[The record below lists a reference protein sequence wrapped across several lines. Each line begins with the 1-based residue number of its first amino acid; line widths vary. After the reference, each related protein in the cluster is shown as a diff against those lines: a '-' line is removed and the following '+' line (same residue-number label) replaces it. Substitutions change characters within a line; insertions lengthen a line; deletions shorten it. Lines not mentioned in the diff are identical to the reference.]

1 MAVRNPVSTK
11 FGPGPTLRCSD
22 LLSLDITHGGNP
34 VTDLLIRDVPEEVVA
49 AIDGKARRLGLSR
62 SEYLRRALVREQAT
76 TGERVTVDDL
86 AWFAAQFVDLTDEG
100 VMRSAWD

>member
-1 MAVRNPVSTK
+1 MS
-11 FGPGPTLRCSD
+11 
-22 LLSLDITHGGNP
+22 SLQSMG
-34 VTDLLIRDVPEEVVA
+34 
-49 AIDGKARRLGLSR
+49 RRADSVCSR

-86 AWFAAQFVDLTDEG
+86 AWFSEQFADLADEG

>member
-1 MAVRNPVSTK
+1 M
-11 FGPGPTLRCSD
+11 
-22 LLSLDITHGGNP
+22 
-34 VTDLLIRDVPEEVVA
+34 TDLLIRDVPEEVVA

-86 AWFAAQFVDLTDEG
+86 VRFSDQFADLADEG

>member
-1 MAVRNPVSTK
+1 M
-11 FGPGPTLRCSD
+11 
-22 LLSLDITHGGNP
+22 
-34 VTDLLIRDVPEEVVA
+34 TDLLIRDVPEEVVA

-86 AWFAAQFVDLTDEG
+86 AWFSQQFADLADEG